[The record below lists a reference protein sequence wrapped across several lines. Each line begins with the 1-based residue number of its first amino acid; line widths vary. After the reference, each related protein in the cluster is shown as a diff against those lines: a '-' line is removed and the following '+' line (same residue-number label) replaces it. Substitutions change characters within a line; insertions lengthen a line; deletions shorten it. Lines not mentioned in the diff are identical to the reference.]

1 MNTTQK
7 ALSKVVS
14 FEPAAFSEC
23 GPMMKESPDGQSGVI
38 IVKVGLNF
46 SQPDSLIGQNHV
58 CELLL
63 LLLCEF
69 GPPSLN
75 PM

>member
-1 MNTTQK
+1 MW
-7 ALSKVVS
+7 A
-14 FEPAAFSEC
+14 SEERDLKDI
-23 GPMMKESPDGQSGVI
+23 PESGVI
-38 IVKVGLNF
+38 IINVGLNF
-46 SQPDSLIGQNHV
+46 SQPDSIIGQNHV
-58 CELLL
+58 CDLPL